1 LGNGGAGRWGQD
13 TSQVGE
19 KQFVLFG
26 FFEEEIERVEYFLE
40 SEVNIASHIAVSD
53 WVFDFDKV
61 ILRSVADELSDVLE
75 LCFY

>member
-1 LGNGGAGRWGQD
+1 M
-13 TSQVGE
+13 
-19 KQFVLFG
+19 FG